1 MAPSGSVRKAVLL
14 AGGRGQRLAP
24 LTFAVNK
31 HLLPVDGVPM
41 IYYPLTSLMALGVR
55 EIGVVVDPRDLD
67 AFKRLLGDGTHLGL
81 RLDWLVQDQPRGLPD
96 GLLVAESYLDSQS
109 CLLVLGDTLLI
120 GNEPLSCLRRLL
132 MREKGAGVMAIPSA
146 RPHCFGVLELDERG
160 SIDSLVEKPRKP
172 RSNLVMPGVYV
183 LDSQAVNLARELKP
197 SGRGEL
203 EIVDLL
209 RLYHRRGELAYE
221 RLKESTSWFDLG
233 TATALARAN
242 RLVRQIRVETGRW
255 VACPEE
261 VAFRRGDLTQADL
274 VARAERHPNRYGRY
288 LRSIAK
294 S

>member
-1 MAPSGSVRKAVLL
+1 MASSGSVRKAVLL

-41 IYYPLTSLMALGVR
+41 IYYPLTSLMELGVR

-67 AFKRLLGDGTHLGL
+67 AFKRLLGDGAHLGL
-81 RLDWLVQDQPRGLPD
+81 RLDWLIQDQPRGLPD

-109 CLLVLGDTLLI
+109 CLLVLGDTLLL
-120 GNEPLSCLRRLL
+120 GCEPLSCLRRLL
-132 MREKGAGVMAIPSA
+132 MRERGAGVMAIPSA
-146 RPHCFGVLELDERG
+146 RPRCFGVVELDERG
-160 SIDSLVEKPRKP
+160 SIASLVEKPRKP

-209 RLYHRRGELAYE
+209 RLYHHRGELAYE
-221 RLKESTSWFDLG
+221 RMKEETSWFDLG
-233 TATALARAN
+233 TSTALARAN

-261 VAFRRGDLTQADL
+261 VAFRRGDLSRADL
-274 VARAERHPNRYGRY
+274 AARADRHPNRYGRY

-294 S
+294 L

>member
-1 MAPSGSVRKAVLL
+1 MASSGSVRKAVLL

-24 LTFAVNK
+24 LSFAVNK

-41 IYYPLTSLMALGVR
+41 IYYPLTSLMELGVR

-109 CLLVLGDTLLI
+109 CLLILGDTLLL
-120 GNEPLSCLRRLL
+120 GREPLSCLRRLL
-132 MREKGAGVMAIPSA
+132 MRGKGAGMMAIPSS
-146 RPHCFGVLELDERG
+146 RPHCFGVLELDEQG
-160 SIDSLVEKPRKP
+160 SIASLVEKPRKP
-172 RSNLVMPGVYV
+172 RSNLVIPGVYV
-183 LDSQAVNLARELKP
+183 LDSQAANLARELIP
-197 SGRGEL
+197 SERGEL
-203 EIVDLL
+203 EMMDLL
-209 RLYHRRGELAYE
+209 RLYHQRGELAYE
-221 RLKESTSWFDLG
+221 RLKDETSWFDLG
-233 TATALARAN
+233 TAAALARAS
-242 RLVRQIRVETGRW
+242 RLVRQIRMATGRW

-261 VAFRRGDLTQADL
+261 AAFRRGDLTRDDL

-288 LRSIAK
+288 LRSIAN